1 MVPEDPPVP
10 GVVTITDMELIV
22 TAAFVY
28 PKENVPAPS
37 AWLIADKKPNLF
49 VAILVRCDPSP
60 KKAPAVTLD
69 VARIPN
75 GPVTVTDDVCVTT
88 LLTKDRDGRVVTAP
102 DDPDARLPFTIVPF
116 AMLVDTIDAG
126 TICGAPTDATATLD
140 APTDEPRCPLLILA
154 AVSAVTF
161 DPSPAKVVAV
171 TEPATPI
178 FCLNVCVDAHVFV
191 ILTKAADVDRLGIT
205 YVVADVMRPLPPTV
219 TAIRL
224 PLPP

>member
-37 AWLIADKKPNLF
+37 AWLVADKKPNLF
-49 VAILVRCDPSP
+49 VAIPVRCDPSP

-102 DDPDARLPFTIVPF
+102 YDPDARLPFTIVPF

-126 TICGAPTDATATLD
+126 TICGAPTDAT
-140 APTDEPRCPLLILA
+140 
-154 AVSAVTF
+154 VTF